1 MFNRKQKEI
10 DKLNARIVEL
20 IEEIEEKDEDLR
32 IQEYNNYQII
42 KENEKARNENADL
55 RCENDE
61 LKDTL
66 RRINQLMTIN
76 QYNNAE
82 ALKRK
87 IIELSDMTGNL
98 QITQ

>member
-10 DKLNARIVEL
+10 DRLNARCVEL
-20 IEEIEEKDEDLR
+20 ARMVKT
-32 IQEYNNYQII
+32 QKQNNNEII
-42 KENEKARNENADL
+42 KENRKIRNENADL

-61 LKDTL
+61 QKDTL

-76 QYNNAE
+76 NYNNAE

-87 IIELSDMTGNL
+87 IIELTRDYQS
-98 QITQ
+98 IS

>member
-1 MFNRKQKEI
+1 MFNKKQKEI
-10 DKLNARIVEL
+10 DALNARCVEL
-20 IEEIEEKDEDLR
+20 SRMVKEKDDLVKM
-32 IQEYNNYQII
+32 QEHNNYQII
-42 KENEKARNENADL
+42 KENEKVRNENADL
-55 RCENDE
+55 RSEIDE

-76 QYNNAE
+76 QYNNAD

-87 IIELSDMTGNL
+87 IIELSDLTGNL

>member
-1 MFNRKQKEI
+1 MFNKKQKEI
-10 DKLNARIVEL
+10 DEIKARCVKLTWM
-20 IEEIEEKDEDLR
+20 EKDKDDLVKM
-32 IQEYNNYQII
+32 QEHNNYQII
-42 KENEKARNENADL
+42 KENEKVRNENADL
-55 RCENDE
+55 RSEIDE

-76 QYNNAE
+76 QYNNAD

-87 IIELSDMTGNL
+87 IIELSDLTGNL

>member
-10 DKLNARIVEL
+10 DELNKRCVEL

-32 IQEYNNYQII
+32 IQEHNNYQII
-42 KENEKARNENADL
+42 KENEKVRNENSDL

-76 QYNNAE
+76 DYNNAE

-87 IIELSDMTGNL
+87 IIELSDLTGNL